1 MDTGWL
7 MGKNGTSITSALV
20 NNDGDLIV
28 TLDTGVSLNTGHVKG
43 ADGTSINIKGD
54 LLSPDDL
61 PSSNQELGDCY
72 IILGHLW
79 VYVDSTDIGAVNGFK
94 DVGNIQGVDGK
105 SAYEVAIS
113 NGFVGTEIE
122 WLLSLKGDKG

>member
-1 MDTGWL
+1 M
-7 MGKNGTSITSALV
+7 IYHH
-20 NNDGDLIV
+20 LI
-28 TLDTGVSLNTGHVKG
+28 
-43 ADGTSINIKGD
+43 
-54 LLSPDDL
+54 
-61 PSSNQELGDCY
+61 QELGDCY

-113 NGFVGTEIE
+113 NGFAGTEIE
-122 WLLSLKGDKG
+122 WLLSLKGDKGEQGADGDVDYRVLMERWHKGRN